1 MKQVNKT
8 TWTLI
13 LIGVCAVIALLMIFG
28 LSRTARAA
36 SMDMAEGGSSV
47 QESSIKEQKDV

>member
-36 SMDMAEGGSSV
+36 SLGTAEGGRCV
-47 QESSIKEQKDV
+47 QVSEK

>member
-36 SMDMAEGGSSV
+36 SMDTAEGGSSV
-47 QESSIKEQKDV
+47 QLDIDAMGI